1 MLQLLHFDVVK
12 VDQGDVTSVSD
23 ACCKY
28 LFKCFICF
36 QTYVAI
42 AFYLDIAYVLHICC
56 NSSSKI
62 FQPFQSYVAASG
74 IMLQVASVIFWMFHV
89 FHTHVA
95 SVCFKCFIYFYM
107 YVVFKK
113 NFMMQVFYVV

>member
-1 MLQLLHFDVVK
+1 VFQMHVA
-12 VDQGDVTSVSD
+12 SICSNVS
-23 ACCKY
+23 
-28 LFKCFICF
+28 FVF
-36 QTYVAI
+36 QTYIAI

-62 FQPFQSYVAASG
+62 FPLFQSYVAASG

-95 SVCFKCFIYFYM
+95 SACFKCFIYFYM